1 MKYLYFS
8 AKWCAPCRMLG
19 PVMEKLGE
27 TFPVEKID
35 VDSEHEYLERY
46 RIRSIPTVILV
57 EEDGKELTRYLGAKP
72 EEFFVREWTEWNAVS
87 NK

>member
-57 EEDGKELTRYLGAKP
+57 EEDGKELTRSLGAKP
-72 EEFFVREWTEWNAVS
+72 EEFFVQEWTEWNAVS